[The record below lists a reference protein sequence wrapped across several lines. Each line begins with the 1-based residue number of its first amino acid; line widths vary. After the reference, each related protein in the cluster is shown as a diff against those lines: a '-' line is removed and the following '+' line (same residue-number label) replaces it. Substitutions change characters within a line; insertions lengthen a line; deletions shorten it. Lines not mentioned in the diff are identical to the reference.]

1 MNLRYRG
8 VDYQPKNFQVQTIT
22 SENYARFL
30 GNTYHIRRP
39 QVNFTTQLN
48 LKKYRGVAYGN

>member
-30 GNTYHIRRP
+30 GNTYHIRHP
-39 QVNFTTQLN
+39 QVSFTSQLS
-48 LKKYRGVAYGN
+48 LKKY

>member
-8 VDYQPKNFQVQTIT
+8 VEYQPKNFHVQTIT

-30 GNTYHIRRP
+30 GNIYHIRLP
-39 QVNFTTQLN
+39 QVSFTSQLVV
-48 LKKYRGVAYGN
+48 KKYRVVTYEN

>member
-8 VDYQPKNFQVQTIT
+8 VEYQPKNFHVQTIT

-30 GNTYHIRRP
+30 GNIYHIRRP
-39 QVNFTTQLN
+39 QVNFTTQLS
-48 LKKYRGVAYGN
+48 LKKYRGVVYEN